1 VSAVTSKVKYSD
13 VSEGEEL
20 KGWTYDVQRLNL
32 VMYAGA
38 SGDFNPIHWNEPF
51 AKAVGLP
58 DVISH
63 GMFTMAKIGQF
74 LTDWLGDAG
83 AVKRFKT
90 RFTQPVVVPNDTGNK
105 VGVSGKVTKKL
116 EGNRVLVELAA
127 SVGDVNVGAAEAEVE
142 LA

>member
-1 VSAVTSKVKYSD
+1 MAAKVRYAD
-13 VSEGEEL
+13 VAEGEEL
-20 KGWTYDVQRLNL
+20 NPWSYKVERLNL
-32 VMYAGA
+32 VQYAGA

-63 GMFTMAKIGQF
+63 GMFTMARIGQF
-74 LTDWLGDAG
+74 VTDWAGDPG

-90 RFTQPVVVPNDTGNK
+90 RFTSPVVVPNDAGNT
-105 VGVSGKVTKKL
+105 VTVSGKVARKL
-116 EGNRVLVELAA
+116 DSNRVLLELSAA
-127 SVGDVNVGAAEAEVE
+127 AGDTNVGAAEAEVE

>member
-1 VSAVTSKVKYSD
+1 MTAKVRYSD

-20 KGWTYDVQRLNL
+20 KPWSYDVGRLNL

-38 SGDFNPIHWNEPF
+38 SGDFNPIHWNEQF

-63 GMFTMAKIGQF
+63 GMFTMARIGQF
-74 LTDWLGDAG
+74 VTDWTGDPG

-105 VGVSGKVTKKL
+105 VTVSGKVAKKL
-116 EGNRVLVELAA
+116 DSHRVLLELSAA
-127 SVGDVNVGAAEAEVE
+127 VGETNVGVAEAEVQ

>member
-1 VSAVTSKVKYSD
+1 MTAKVSYAD

-20 KGWTYDVQRLNL
+20 KPWNYDVGRLDL
-32 VMYAGA
+32 VMYCGA
-38 SGDFNPIHWNEPF
+38 SGDFNPIHWNEAF

-63 GMFTMAKIGQF
+63 GMYTMARIGQF
-74 LTDWLGDAG
+74 VTDWAGDPG

-105 VGVSGKVTKKL
+105 VTVSGKVTKKL
-116 EGNRVLVELAA
+116 DANRVLVELAA
-127 SVGDVNVGAAEAEVE
+127 AVGDTNVGQAEAEVE

>member
-1 VSAVTSKVKYSD
+1 MTSRVNYAD

-20 KGWTYDVQRLNL
+20 KAWTYEVQRLNL

-38 SGDFNPIHWNEPF
+38 SGDFNPIHWNETI

-63 GMFTMAKIGQF
+63 GMFTMAKIGQYV
-74 LTDWLGDAG
+74 TDWSGDAG

-90 RFTQPVVVPNDTGNK
+90 RFTSPVVVSNDGGNR
-105 VGVSGKVTKKL
+105 VSVSGKVAKKL
-116 EGNRVLVELAA
+116 DGNRVILELAA
-127 SVGDVNVGAAEAEVE
+127 SVGDTNVGQAEAEVE

>member
-1 VSAVTSKVKYSD
+1 VASKVKFSE

-20 KGWTYDVQRLNL
+20 KPWTYEVGRLNL

-63 GMFTMAKIGQF
+63 GMFTMAKIGQYV
-74 LTDWLGDAG
+74 TDWTGDPG

-90 RFTQPVVVPNDTGNK
+90 RFTSPVVVSNDTGNH
-105 VGVSGKVTKKL
+105 VTVSGKVVKKRR
-116 EGNRVLVELAA
+116 GNKVLLQLSAG
-127 SVGDVNVGAAEAEVE
+127 VGDVNVGSAEAEVK

>member
-1 VSAVTSKVKYSD
+1 MTAKVRYAD

-20 KGWTYDVQRLNL
+20 KPWSYDVGRLNL

-38 SGDFNPIHWNEPF
+38 SGDFNPIHWNEQF

-63 GMFTMAKIGQF
+63 GMFTMARVGQF
-74 LTDWLGDAG
+74 VTDWTGDPG

-90 RFTQPVVVPNDTGNK
+90 RFTQPVVVPNDAGNK
-105 VGVSGKVTKKL
+105 VTVSGKVARKL
-116 EGNRVLVELAA
+116 DANRVLLELSAA
-127 SVGDVNVGAAEAEVE
+127 VGDINVGLAEAEVE

>member
-1 VSAVTSKVKYSD
+1 MTAKVGYSD

-20 KGWTYDVQRLNL
+20 KPWSYDVGRLDL
-32 VMYAGA
+32 VMYCGA

-63 GMFTMAKIGQF
+63 GMYTMARVGQF
-74 LTDWLGDAG
+74 VTDWTGDPG

-105 VGVSGKVTKKL
+105 VTVSGKVSKKL
-116 EGNRVLVELAA
+116 GANRVLLELSAA
-127 SVGDVNVGAAEAEVE
+127 VGDTNVGLAEAEVE

>member
-1 VSAVTSKVKYSD
+1 MTASVRYAD

-20 KGWTYDVQRLNL
+20 KSWTYDVQRLNL

-63 GMFTMAKIGQF
+63 GMFTMARIGQF
-74 LTDWLGDAG
+74 VTDWAGDPG

-90 RFTQPVVVPNDTGNK
+90 RFTSPVVVPNEGGNN
-105 VGVSGKVTKKL
+105 VTVSGKVVRKL
-116 EGNRVLVELAA
+116 DGNRVLLELTAA
-127 SVGDVNVGAAEAEVE
+127 AGDLNVGAAEAEVE
-142 LA
+142 LT

>member
-1 VSAVTSKVKYSD
+1 MAARVRYAD

-20 KGWTYDVQRLNL
+20 KTWSYNVQRVNL

-51 AKAVGLP
+51 AKMVGLP

-63 GMFTMAKIGQF
+63 GMFTMARIGQF
-74 LTDWLGDAG
+74 VTDWCGDAG
-83 AVKRFKT
+83 AVKRFRT
-90 RFTQPVVVPNDTGNK
+90 RFTAPVVVPNDTGAT
-105 VGVSGKVTKKL
+105 VTVSGKVAKKL
-116 EGNRVLVELAA
+116 EGSRVLLELSAA
-127 SVGDVNVGAAEAEVE
+127 VDATNVGVAEAEVE

>member
-1 VSAVTSKVKYSD
+1 MTAKVRYAD

-20 KGWTYDVQRLNL
+20 KPWSYDVGRLNL

-38 SGDFNPIHWNEPF
+38 SGDFNPIHWNEQF

-63 GMFTMAKIGQF
+63 GMFTMARIGQF
-74 LTDWLGDAG
+74 VTDWTGDPG

-90 RFTQPVVVPNDTGNK
+90 RFTQPVVVPNEAGNK
-105 VGVSGKVTKKL
+105 VAVSGKVAKKL
-116 EGNRVLVELAA
+116 DGNRVLLELSAA
-127 SVGDVNVGAAEAEVE
+127 AGETNVGLAEAEVE

>member
-1 VSAVTSKVKYSD
+1 VIAMTAKVKFAD
-13 VSEGEEL
+13 VAEGEEL
-20 KGWTYDVQRLNL
+20 KPWTYDVQRLYL

-38 SGDFNPIHWNEPF
+38 SGDFNPIHWNEAF

-63 GMFTMAKIGQF
+63 GMYTMARIGQF
-74 LTDWLGDAG
+74 VTDWAGDPG

-90 RFTQPVVVPNDTGNK
+90 RFTLPVVVANDTGNT
-105 VGVSGKVTKKL
+105 VSISGKVARKL
-116 EGNRVLVELAA
+116 DGNRVVLELAA
-127 SVGDVNVGAAEAEVE
+127 TAGDASVGMAEAEVE

>member
-1 VSAVTSKVKYSD
+1 MTAKVRYAD

-20 KGWTYDVQRLNL
+20 KPWTYDVQRLNL

-63 GMFTMAKIGQF
+63 GMLTMARIGQF
-74 LTDWLGDAG
+74 LTDWSGDPG

-90 RFTQPVVVPNDTGNK
+90 RFTLPVVVPNENGNK
-105 VGVSGKVTKKL
+105 VTVSGKVARKL
-116 EGNRVLVELAA
+116 ESNRVLLEVSAA
-127 SVGDVNVGAAEAEVE
+127 VGDANVGAAEAEVE

>member
-1 VSAVTSKVKYSD
+1 MTAKVSYAD

-20 KGWTYDVQRLNL
+20 KPWNYDVGRLDL
-32 VMYAGA
+32 VMYCGA
-38 SGDFNPIHWNEPF
+38 SGDFNPIHWNESF

-63 GMFTMAKIGQF
+63 GMYTMARIGQF
-74 LTDWLGDAG
+74 VTDWAGDPG

-105 VGVSGKVTKKL
+105 VTVSGKVTKKL
-116 EGNRVLVELAA
+116 DAKRVLLELSAT
-127 SVGDVNVGAAEAEVE
+127 VGETNVGLAEAEVE

>member
-1 VSAVTSKVKYSD
+1 MTAKVRYAEVK
-13 VSEGEEL
+13 EGEEL
-20 KGWTYDVQRLNL
+20 KAWTYDVQRLSL

-74 LTDWLGDAG
+74 VTDWSGDAG

-90 RFTQPVVVPNDTGNK
+90 RFTSPVVVPNDSGNR
-105 VGVSGKVTKKL
+105 VSVSGRVAKKL
-116 EGNRVLVELAA
+116 EGNRVLLELSA
-127 SVGDVNVGAAEAEVE
+127 SVGDTNVGAAEAEVE

>member
-1 VSAVTSKVKYSD
+1 MSGVASKVKFAD

-20 KGWTYDVQRLNL
+20 KGWTYEVQRLNL

-38 SGDFNPIHWNEPF
+38 SGDFNPIHWNETF

-74 LTDWLGDAG
+74 VTDWCGDPG

-90 RFTQPVVVPNDTGNK
+90 RFTAPVVVSNDAGNR
-105 VGVSGKVTKKL
+105 VNVSGKVAKKL
-116 EGNRVLVELAA
+116 DGNRVVLELSA
-127 SVGDVNVGAAEAEVE
+127 SVGDTNVGAAEAEVE

>member
-1 VSAVTSKVKYSD
+1 MTAKVRYAD

-20 KGWTYDVQRLNL
+20 KPWTYDVQRLNL

-58 DVISH
+58 DVFSH
-63 GMFTMAKIGQF
+63 GMFTMARIGQF
-74 LTDWLGDAG
+74 VTDWIGDPG

-90 RFTQPVVVPNDTGNK
+90 RFTLPVVVPNETGNK
-105 VGVSGKVTKKL
+105 VTVSGKVARKL
-116 EGNRVLVELAA
+116 DPNRVVLEISAA
-127 SVGDVNVGAAEAEVE
+127 VGDANVGAAEAEVE
-142 LA
+142 LV

>member
-1 VSAVTSKVKYSD
+1 MTAKVRYSD

-20 KGWTYDVQRLNL
+20 KPWSYDVGRLNL

-38 SGDFNPIHWNEPF
+38 SGDFNPIHWNEQF

-63 GMFTMAKIGQF
+63 GMFTMARIGQF
-74 LTDWLGDAG
+74 VTDWTGDPG

-90 RFTQPVVVPNDTGNK
+90 RFTQPVVVPNDAGNK
-105 VGVSGKVTKKL
+105 VTVSGKVAKKL
-116 EGNRVLVELAA
+116 DANRVLLELSAA
-127 SVGDVNVGAAEAEVE
+127 VGETNVGMAEAEVQ

>member
-1 VSAVTSKVKYSD
+1 MAAKVRYAD

-20 KGWTYDVQRLNL
+20 KPWSYGVERLNL
-32 VMYAGA
+32 VQYAGA

-63 GMFTMAKIGQF
+63 GMFTMARIGQF
-74 LTDWLGDAG
+74 VTDWAGDPG

-90 RFTQPVVVPNDTGNK
+90 RFTSPVVVPNDGGNT
-105 VGVSGKVTKKL
+105 VTVSGKVARKL
-116 EGNRVLVELAA
+116 ESNRVLLELSAA
-127 SVGDVNVGAAEAEVE
+127 AGDSNVGAAEAEVE

>member
-1 VSAVTSKVKYSD
+1 MTAKVSYAD

-20 KGWTYDVQRLNL
+20 KPWNYDVGRLDL
-32 VMYAGA
+32 VMYCGA
-38 SGDFNPIHWNEPF
+38 SGDFNPIHWNEAF

-63 GMFTMAKIGQF
+63 GMYTMARIGQF
-74 LTDWLGDAG
+74 VTDWAGDPG

-105 VGVSGKVTKKL
+105 VTVSGKVTKKL
-116 EGNRVLVELAA
+116 DANRVLVELSAA
-127 SVGDVNVGAAEAEVE
+127 VGETNVGLAEAEVE